1 MRHGDIAAANP
12 FYPHAQPGWRHRT
25 MSLSPETFAVNARTR
40 LLVIAPHP
48 DDETIGTGELIQ
60 RVREV
65 RGSVRV
71 VLLTNG
77 DNNPWPQ
84 RWLERRLRIRPQD
97 RARWG
102 HRRREEM
109 ARALHTLGVRAE
121 ALHALGWSDMGL
133 TDGLRADSAAMLAPL
148 VEQLRVFTPDLIALP
163 ALGDH
168 HPDHGSA
175 HVLVRL
181 AVQQWGGGAQLIS
194 YLIHGQPDPAALP
207 VELAPDHELHA
218 NKLVA
223 LETHR
228 SQMALSGTRMRR
240 LTDRPERYTVVAG
253 HTGDARAPALPWQ
266 PPLLWRR
273 WLQLLVVDA
282 AGARSW
288 RWSEAPIE
296 RDAQGHYRLLDQPGR
311 GHGPRFAKL
320 SLGIPSPWIFDRW
333 GWCEI

>member
-1 MRHGDIAAANP
+1 
-12 FYPHAQPGWRHRT
+12 
-25 MSLSPETFAVNARTR
+25 MSLSPEIFAVDGRTR

-71 VLLTNG
+71 LLLTNG

-84 RWLERRLRIRPQD
+84 RWLEKRWRIRPAD
-97 RARWG
+97 RTRWG
-102 HRRREEM
+102 LRRREEM

-148 VEQLRVFTPDLIALP
+148 VEQLRAFDPNLIALP

-181 AVQQWGGGAQLIS
+181 AVQQWGGSAKLIS

-228 SQMALSGTRMRR
+228 SQMALSGPRMRR
-240 LTDRPERYTVVAG
+240 LTDRPERYTALA
-253 HTGDARAPALPWQ
+253 ARSARVALPWQ
-266 PPLLWRR
+266 PPLLWRH
-273 WLQLLVVDA
+273 WLRLLVVDA

-288 RWSEAPIE
+288 RWNEAPLE
-296 RDAQGHYRLLDQPGR
+296 RDGEGRYRLRDRPVHVGEPHRAGTDFGGPAFVKLYLD
-311 GHGPRFAKL
+311 
-320 SLGIPSPWIFDRW
+320 IPSPWIFDRW

>member
-1 MRHGDIAAANP
+1 MHRRDTYAGKLFHLQE
-12 FYPHAQPGWRHRT
+12 AQPGWRHRN
-25 MSLSPETFAVNARTR
+25 MSLSPEIFAVNAHTR

-71 VLLTNG
+71 LLLTDG

-84 RWLERRLRIRPQD
+84 RWLEKRLWIRPQD

-102 HRRREEM
+102 CRRREEM
-109 ARALHTLGVRAE
+109 ARALHTLGVRAD
-121 ALHALGWSDMGL
+121 ALHTLGWSDMGL
-133 TDGLRADSAAMLAPL
+133 TDGLRTDSAAMLAPL
-148 VEQLRVFTPDLIALP
+148 VAQLGAFGPNLIALP

-175 HVLVRL
+175 HVLARL
-181 AVQQWGGGAQLIS
+181 ALQRWGGSAQLIS
-194 YLIHGQPDPAALP
+194 YLIHGQPDVAALP
-207 VELAPDHELHA
+207 VELAPDYELHA

-228 SQMALSGTRMRR
+228 SQMALSGPRMRR
-240 LTDRPERYTVVAG
+240 LTDRPERYTTLA
-253 HTGDARAPALPWQ
+253 ARTDRTRGTLPWR
-266 PPLLWRR
+266 PPLVWRH
-273 WLQLLVVDA
+273 WLRLLVADG
-282 AGARSW
+282 AGVRSW
-288 RWSEAPIE
+288 RWNEAPLE
-296 RDAQGHYRLLDQPGR
+296 RDGDGRYRLLGASAE
-311 GHGPRFAKL
+311 GPRFAKL
-320 SLGIPSPWIFDRW
+320 YLGIPSPWIFDRW

>member
-1 MRHGDIAAANP
+1 
-12 FYPHAQPGWRHRT
+12 
-25 MSLSPETFAVNARTR
+25 MSLSPEIFAVNTRTR

-65 RGSVRV
+65 RGNVRV
-71 VLLTNG
+71 LLLTNG

-84 RWLERRLRIRPQD
+84 RWLEKRWRIRPQD

-102 HRRREEM
+102 RRRREEM

-133 TDGLRADSAAMLAPL
+133 TDGLHTDSAAMLAPL
-148 VEQLRVFTPDLIALP
+148 VEQLRAFDPNLIALP

-181 AVQQWGGGAQLIS
+181 AVQQWGGSAQLVS

-207 VELAPDHELHA
+207 LELAPDHELHA

-240 LTDRPERYTVVAG
+240 LTDRPECYTALVARS
-253 HTGDARAPALPWQ
+253 GDARGALPWQ
-266 PPLLWRR
+266 PPLLWRH
-273 WLQLLVVDA
+273 WLRLLVVDA

-288 RWSEAPIE
+288 RWNDAPLE
-296 RDAQGHYRLLDQPGR
+296 RDGDGRYRLLDDGR
-311 GHGPRFAKL
+311 DQSSETHPVGPVFAKL
-320 SLGIPSPWIFDRW
+320 YLDIPSPWIFDHW